1 MVAKGEL
8 PMKIIDWRSKI
19 DAIDTAMLHLLNL
32 RTELALEVG
41 RLKADEGVALRV
53 PAREQEILSRM
64 KSLNPGPL
72 ANDSVAKIYQVIL
85 ANRSRRKSSTA
96 MAERRTGREAGGRR
110 VRTIVTRRGDRRDE
124 MKVAK
129 NARVAFQGERGAFSE
144 EAAMKLLG
152 EDIVLVP
159 RPTFEAAFSAIDDAV
174 ADYILAPIENSL
186 AGSVHRSFDL
196 LVDSRLNIL
205 AEVIIPIA
213 HNLIAA
219 PGGSLEDL
227 AIVESHPVALAQ
239 CEQFFSAHPRLKR
252 IATEDTAGSVR
263 EVVRAGDRTRAAIA
277 GRRAAEIY
285 GGVILQEHLEDN
297 RENYTRFLLL
307 SPSSAEPENAD
318 KLSLVFQL
326 DHRPGALYHALEPFA
341 RRNLN
346 LMKIESRP
354 VHGSPWQYR
363 FYLDLQ
369 ASRRDPE
376 VAAALRELEKLVVEL
391 RILGS
396 YVSAPR
402 SDSGKSQPSART

>member
-1 MVAKGEL
+1 MHVE
-8 PMKIIDWRSKI
+8 
-19 DAIDTAMLHLLNL
+19 
-32 RTELALEVG
+32 
-41 RLKADEGVALRV
+41 
-53 PAREQEILSRM
+53 
-64 KSLNPGPL
+64 
-72 ANDSVAKIYQVIL
+72 
-85 ANRSRRKSSTA
+85 
-96 MAERRTGREAGGRR
+96 
-110 VRTIVTRRGDRRDE
+110 
-124 MKVAK
+124 K

-144 EAAMKLLG
+144 EAAVKLLG
-152 EDIVLVP
+152 EEITLVP
-159 RPTFEAAFSAIDDAV
+159 RPTFEAAFNAIADRA

-196 LVDSRLNIL
+196 LVDSPLNIL

-219 PGGSLEDL
+219 PGAKFEE
-227 AIVESHPVALAQ
+227 ITVVESHPVALAQ

-263 EVVRAGDRTRAAIA
+263 DVVASGDRSRGAIA

-285 GGVILQEHLEDN
+285 GGAILREHLEDN
-297 RENYTRFLLL
+297 CENYTRFLLL
-307 SPSSAEPENAD
+307 SDSANSAADAD

-326 DHRPGALYHALEPFA
+326 DHRPRALYNALEPFA

-354 VHGSPWQYR
+354 VHGRPWQYR

-376 VAAALRELEKLVVEL
+376 VAAALRELESLVVEL

-402 SDSGKSQPSART
+402 SDSTKS

>member
-1 MVAKGEL
+1 M
-8 PMKIIDWRSKI
+8 
-19 DAIDTAMLHLLNL
+19 N
-32 RTELALEVG
+32 
-41 RLKADEGVALRV
+41 
-53 PAREQEILSRM
+53 
-64 KSLNPGPL
+64 
-72 ANDSVAKIYQVIL
+72 
-85 ANRSRRKSSTA
+85 
-96 MAERRTGREAGGRR
+96 
-110 VRTIVTRRGDRRDE
+110 
-124 MKVAK
+124 VAK

-144 EAAMKLLG
+144 EAAIKLLG
-152 EDIVLVP
+152 EEISLVP
-159 RPTFEAAFSAIDDAV
+159 RPTFEAAFSAIRDGV

-186 AGSVHRSFDL
+186 AGPVHRSFDL

-205 AEVIIPIA
+205 AEVIIPIV

-219 PGGSLEDL
+219 PGASFGDI
-227 AIVESHPVALAQ
+227 AVVESHPVALAQ
-239 CEQFFSAHPRLKR
+239 CERFFSAHPRLKR

-263 EVVRAGDRTRAAIA
+263 DVVRSGDRSRAAIA

-285 GGVILQEHLEDN
+285 GGVILREHLEDN

-307 SPSSAEPENAD
+307 SESAVVPENAD

-341 RRNLN
+341 RRNVN

-376 VAAALRELEKLVVEL
+376 VAAALEELKHLVVDL

-402 SDSGKSQPSART
+402 SDSKKS

>member
-1 MVAKGEL
+1 MMHVE
-8 PMKIIDWRSKI
+8 
-19 DAIDTAMLHLLNL
+19 
-32 RTELALEVG
+32 
-41 RLKADEGVALRV
+41 
-53 PAREQEILSRM
+53 
-64 KSLNPGPL
+64 
-72 ANDSVAKIYQVIL
+72 
-85 ANRSRRKSSTA
+85 
-96 MAERRTGREAGGRR
+96 
-110 VRTIVTRRGDRRDE
+110 
-124 MKVAK
+124 K

-144 EAAMKLLG
+144 EAAVKLLG
-152 EDIVLVP
+152 EEITLVP
-159 RPTFEAAFSAIDDAV
+159 RPTFEAAFNAIADHA

-196 LVDSRLNIL
+196 LVDSPLNIL

-219 PGGSLEDL
+219 PGAKFEEI
-227 AIVESHPVALAQ
+227 AVVESHPVALAQ

-263 EVVRAGDRTRAAIA
+263 DVVASGDRSRGAIA

-285 GGVILQEHLEDN
+285 GGAILREHLEDN
-297 RENYTRFLLL
+297 CENYTRFLLL
-307 SPSSAEPENAD
+307 SDSANSAQDAD

-326 DHRPGALYHALEPFA
+326 DHRPRALYNALEPFA

-354 VHGSPWQYR
+354 VHGRPWQYR

-376 VAAALRELEKLVVEL
+376 VAAALRELESLVVEL

-402 SDSGKSQPSART
+402 SDSTKS

>member
-1 MVAKGEL
+1 
-8 PMKIIDWRSKI
+8 
-19 DAIDTAMLHLLNL
+19 
-32 RTELALEVG
+32 
-41 RLKADEGVALRV
+41 
-53 PAREQEILSRM
+53 
-64 KSLNPGPL
+64 
-72 ANDSVAKIYQVIL
+72 
-85 ANRSRRKSSTA
+85 
-96 MAERRTGREAGGRR
+96 
-110 VRTIVTRRGDRRDE
+110 
-124 MKVAK
+124 MKVAQ

-144 EAAMKLLG
+144 EAAVKLLG
-152 EDIVLVP
+152 EEIALVP
-159 RPTFEAAFSAIDDAV
+159 RPTFEAAFSAITDGA

-186 AGSVHRSFDL
+186 AGPVHRSFDL
-196 LVDSRLNIL
+196 LVDSKLSIL

-213 HNLIAA
+213 HNLIGA
-219 PGGSLEDL
+219 PGAKFEEISV
-227 AIVESHPVALAQ
+227 VESHPVALAQ

-263 EVVRAGDRTRAAIA
+263 EVVRSGDRTRAAIA
-277 GRRAAEIY
+277 SRRAAETY
-285 GGVILQEHLEDN
+285 GGAILREHLEDN

-307 SPSSAEPENAD
+307 SESEASAENAD

-326 DHRPGALYHALEPFA
+326 DHRPGALYHSLEPFA

-354 VHGSPWQYR
+354 VHGRPWQYR

-376 VAAALRELEKLVVEL
+376 VAEALDELESLVVDL

-402 SDSGKSQPSART
+402 SGSAKS